1 MVRVKSTNTIF
12 KVLSY
17 STIYALIV
25 ACLFI
30 LFAGFPP
37 AIVILKY
44 FLFPGIIFIILG
56 AVFFSWLERKIYA
69 RMQNRIGPPFLQP
82 IYDILKLLVKEDI
95 TPDGVETLEFNI
107 IPPIQLA
114 LTLLLA
120 FFTPVYMAEG
130 LISFEGDIFFLL
142 FLLAVLAG
150 SIFLVGW
157 SSNNPYGLIG
167 GSRAAIAELSLE
179 IPLTLAFIGPA
190 ILAGSLQLSKII
202 QSGFNLIDIPLN
214 VFFRPEGYNA
224 LHLLYIIPL
233 SIQFYIAVLS
243 ANAVLEKV
251 PFDPAHAETE
261 IVGGWN
267 VELTGKK
274 YMFSHLANLVLE
286 FAIAGIIAAI
296 FLGGP
301 GFWPLN
307 SLTEGLMY
315 IGQWDVFFYIINI
328 LAFILKTTVVIFLIT
343 VNRTVLSRLRIDQ
356 LVQYFWRYYL
366 PIILLALLMIIY
378 LIGVL

>member
-1 MVRVKSTNTIF
+1 MTSTNIIF
-12 KVLSY
+12 KLLSY
-17 STIYALIV
+17 STIYFLIV
-25 ACLFI
+25 TGLFI
-30 LFAGFPP
+30 IFAGFPQII
-37 AIVILKY
+37 IVLKY

-56 AVFFSWLERKIYA
+56 ALFYSWFERKIYA
-69 RMQNRIGPPFLQP
+69 RMQNRIGPPFMQP

-95 TPDGVETLEFNI
+95 TPDGVEMLEFNI
-107 IPPIQLA
+107 IPPIQLT

-130 LISFEGDIFFLL
+130 LISFEGDLFFLL

-190 ILAGSLQLSKII
+190 ILAGSLQLSNII

-214 VFFRPEGYNA
+214 VIFRPDAYNS

-274 YMFSHLANLVLE
+274 LMFSHLANLVLE
-286 FAIAGIIAAI
+286 FALAGIIAAI

-307 SLTEGLMY
+307 SFTKGLFL
-315 IGQWDVFFYIINI
+315 IGQWDIFYYIINT
-328 LAFILKTTVVIFLIT
+328 LTFLLKTTVVIFFIA

-366 PIILLALLMIIY
+366 PIIFLALLMIIY
-378 LIGVL
+378 LIGVF

>member
-1 MVRVKSTNTIF
+1 MVRMNSTNTIF
-12 KVLSY
+12 KLLSY

-25 ACLFI
+25 MCSFI
-30 LFAGFPP
+30 LFAGFPH
-37 AIVILKY
+37 IIMVLKY

-56 AVFFSWLERKIYA
+56 ALFFSWLERKIYA
-69 RMQNRIGPPFLQP
+69 RMQNRIGPPFMQP

-114 LTLLLA
+114 LALLLA
-120 FFTPVYMAEG
+120 FFTPVYMTEG

-190 ILAGSLQLSKII
+190 ILAGSLQLSNII

-214 VFFRPEGYNA
+214 VFFRPEGYNL

-307 SLTEGLMY
+307 SLAEGLFY
-315 IGQWDVFFYIINI
+315 IGQWDVFYYIINI

-343 VNRTVLSRLRIDQ
+343 VSRTVLSRLRIDQ

>member
-1 MVRVKSTNTIF
+1 MKISLTNPII
-12 KVLSY
+12 KLLSY
-17 STIYALIV
+17 AMIYVLVIAGSFLLFRNFPLI
-25 ACLFI
+25 I
-30 LFAGFPP
+30 LIF
-37 AIVILKY
+37 KY
-44 FLFPGIIFIILG
+44 FLFPGISFILVG
-56 AVFFSWLERKIYA
+56 SLFYSWFERKIYA
-69 RMQNRIGPPFLQP
+69 RMQNRIGPPLLQP
-82 IYDILKLLVKEDI
+82 FYDILKLLIKEDI
-95 TPDGVETLEFNI
+95 TPDGVERLEFNI
-107 IPPIQLA
+107 IPPIQLILA
-114 LTLLLA
+114 LLIA
-120 FFTPVYMAEG
+120 FFTPIYIAEG
-130 LISFEGDIFFLL
+130 LISFEGDVFFLL

-190 ILAGSLQLSKII
+190 ILAGSLQLSNII
-202 QSGFNLIDIPLN
+202 KSGYNLIDIPLN
-214 VFFRPEGYNA
+214 VIFKPEAYN
-224 LHLLYIIPL
+224 LLNLLYIIPL

-274 YMFSHLANLVLE
+274 LLFSHLANLILE
-286 FAIAGIIAAI
+286 FGLAGIIAAI

-301 GFWPLN
+301 GFWPLD
-307 SLTEGLMY
+307 SLTKGLLV
-315 IGQWDVFFYIINI
+315 IGSWDIFYYFINV
-328 LAFILKTTVVIFLIT
+328 LTFLLKTTVVIFLIT
-343 VNRTVLSRLRIDQ
+343 VSRTVLSRLRIDQ
-356 LVQYFWRYYL
+356 LVRYFWRYYL
-366 PIILLALLMIIY
+366 PIIFLALLMIIY